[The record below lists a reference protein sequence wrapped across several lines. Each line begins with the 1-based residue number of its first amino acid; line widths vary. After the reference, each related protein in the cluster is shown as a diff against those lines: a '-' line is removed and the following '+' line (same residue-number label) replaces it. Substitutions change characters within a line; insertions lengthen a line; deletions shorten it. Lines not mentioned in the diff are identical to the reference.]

1 MMDNMR
7 NEFINEDTLDC
18 IPAWNSP
25 QNPTDFFVHYSSSVV
40 KLIVD
45 EIEKC
50 NVFFSSPLDI
60 DYSMICSFPDIFCV
74 KDEAYGERGPFEGKE
89 DEEDEDIIK
98 REATLIKAVLKKGN
112 IGKRFEFGSD
122 WERNFLWYR
131 YRFLSNKSKPAS
143 HVRMFTKLEEL
154 HTSQEILEKLP
165 SELTRLMER
174 IIELSEQVIE

>member
-1 MMDNMR
+1 
-7 NEFINEDTLDC
+7 
-18 IPAWNSP
+18 
-25 QNPTDFFVHYSSSVV
+25 
-40 KLIVD
+40 
-45 EIEKC
+45 
-50 NVFFSSPLDI
+50 
-60 DYSMICSFPDIFCV
+60 SMICSFPDIFCV